1 MEKSC
6 QRPREHRGCLIGNA
20 VLPRQ
25 FIDGGFDGDAR
36 GFVLEDGLTDRPL
49 KRNFSTAAAKPQ

>member
-6 QRPREHRGCLIGNA
+6 QRPREHEVCLIGSA

-25 FIDGGFDGDAR
+25 FIDGGFDGAA
-36 GFVLEDGLTDRPL
+36 GEFVLEDGWTDRPL
-49 KRNFSTAAAKPQ
+49 KQNFSTAAANPQ